1 MFFVFLALWVIF
13 NGTVTL
19 EVVLVG
25 AAISALLYAFVCR
38 FMGYSPKKDW
48 QGFKNLGRVLR
59 YVVTLVWE
67 IVKANTQVIHFI
79 LTSKYEIEPMLIRFR
94 TDLKKEGS
102 RAVLANSITLT
113 PGTITVALTED
124 ELLVHCLDKEMAE
137 GMEESTFVKQL
148 RELEKK
154 EGK

>member
-1 MFFVFLALWVIF
+1 MFFVFLALWIIF
-13 NGTVTL
+13 NGTITL

-38 FMGYSPKKDW
+38 FMEYSPKKDW

-94 TDLKKEGS
+94 TDLKKEGN

-113 PGTITVALTED
+113 PGTITVALTGD
-124 ELLVHCLDKEMAE
+124 ELLVHCLDKELAE

-148 RELEKK
+148 RALEEEK
-154 EGK
+154 